1 MPDIFVNE
9 VPEKKEEIFKKPET
23 KKEVEELPGHS
34 HSPLTAFC
42 FYPDGIDFETRRKEE
57 KIVLLMRKH
66 IVTNVGW
73 IIIGV
78 IMILAPLVL
87 SKFPILEFLPA
98 RFQFVAI
105 LGWYLIT
112 MAFILEGFLDWFFN
126 VYIVTNQRVVDIDFY
141 NLIYKEVSDAKI
153 DKVQD
158 VTYRMGGVIRTIFD
172 YGDVF
177 IQTAAEVPNFEFLA
191 VPRPNVVAKILEDL
205 IANGEKGLRVKI
217 K

>member
-1 MPDIFVNE
+1 MPDIFVN
-9 VPEKKEEIFKKPET
+9 KEEVFKKPET
-23 KKEVEELPGHS
+23 KEEVEELPGHS
-34 HSPLTAFC
+34 HSPLTSFC
-42 FYPDGIDFETRRKEE
+42 FYPDGINFETRRKEE

-66 IVTNVGW
+66 IVT
-73 IIIGV
+73 
-78 IMILAPLVL
+78 MILAPLVL
-87 SKFPILEFLPA
+87 SKFPILEFLPG
-98 RFQFVAI
+98 RFQFVAV

-112 MAFILEGFLDWFFN
+112 TALILEGFLDWFFN

-153 DKVQD
+153 NKVQD
-158 VTYRMGGVIRTIFD
+158 VTYKMGGVIRTIFD

-205 IANGEKGLRVKI
+205 ITNGEKGLRVKI